1 MPGPLTA
8 PPIAAVD
15 PRPVAGGTRRPAADD
30 RDPDGPRRTLS
41 AELSP
46 VSSALAMASVRPVP
60 PLLLPGLRES
70 RMAPESAG
78 QGRRNRILGEHGGRL
93 RTGRGPSG
101 TRHRFLRKLL
111 VLAVSIRFSD
121 RIALLETML
130 GWRQLMAGR
139 GLLAGATDLACS
151 ARAAHGGHEHPRGIR
166 ALAGPLLRELPAAAN
181 RAL

>member
-15 PRPVAGGTRRPAADD
+15 PGPVAGGTRRPAADD
-30 RDPDGPRRTLS
+30 WDPDGPRRPLP
-41 AELSP
+41 AALSP

-60 PLLLPGLRES
+60 PLLLGLRES

-93 RTGRGPSG
+93 RTGQGPSG
-101 TRHRFLRKLL
+101 TQHRFLRKLL
-111 VLAVSIRFSD
+111 VLAVSVRFSD

-130 GWRQLMAGR
+130 GWRQLMAGL

-151 ARAAHGGHEHPRGIR
+151 ALAAHGGHEHPRGIR
-166 ALAGPLLRELPAAAN
+166 ALASPLLRELPAAAN